1 MKSTKLFV
9 PVLGSL
15 IILAISLPLPV
26 MAQSN
31 TQSSS
36 TIEGC
41 LDGAIENYTLT
52 DRAGA
57 TYKLI
62 GNAEQLKIHVGETIR
77 VTGVVTPV
85 AHFPGAMSE
94 GVRTQPTLSVISL
107 HQVSGVCHEA
117 NDIP

>member
-1 MKSTKLFV
+1 MKFTKLFV

-15 IILAISLPLPV
+15 IILAVSLPV

-31 TQSSS
+31 TQSST

-62 GNAEQLKIHVGETIR
+62 GNAEQLKTHVGQTIW
-77 VTGVVTPV
+77 VTGIVTTVV
-85 AHFPGAMSE
+85 HFPGAMSE
-94 GVRTQPTLSVISL
+94 GTKTQPTLSVISL
-107 HQVSGVCHEA
+107 NQVSGVCHDA